1 MKDASKCKVRA
12 REEVVNS
19 RSVWRWSGPRTRRT
33 LNGKSFRC
41 IRLVSIHDS
50 IPGKGSDEMKAITP
64 FFLLSVLGLSACQAA
79 SRLAGTSWKLI
90 LYGDLINPQPV
101 LPAES
106 PTLKFQSN
114 ERFVAQTGCYSA
126 GGNYEEAAYVEGPR
140 NSF

>member
-1 MKDASKCKVRA
+1 
-12 REEVVNS
+12 
-19 RSVWRWSGPRTRRT
+19 
-33 LNGKSFRC
+33 
-41 IRLVSIHDS
+41 
-50 IPGKGSDEMKAITP
+50 MKAITP

-101 LPAES
+101 LLAES

-126 GGNYEEAAYVEGPR
+126 GGNYEEAGNKVQFNDLLSTLMACADKERAAQEAAYVEGLK
-140 NSF
+140 